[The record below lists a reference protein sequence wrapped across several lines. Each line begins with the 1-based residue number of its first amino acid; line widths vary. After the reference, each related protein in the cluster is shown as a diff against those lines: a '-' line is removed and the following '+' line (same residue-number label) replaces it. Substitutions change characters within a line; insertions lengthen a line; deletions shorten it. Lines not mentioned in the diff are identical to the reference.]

1 MLKKQFKY
9 IFSVN
14 KKKDTIVIEA
24 LVNDYQTA
32 FINDTLIS
40 ESKEILNMM
49 KQNDALVY
57 NVNGV
62 MMSIYELMSL
72 FEKSAPTTIQRYK
85 GLGEMDGRR
94 LFDST
99 LNPDDRCLI
108 QYTVDDIKD
117 ELEKMR
123 YFESNKAAVLEDVRI
138 SRFDIMD

>member
-1 MLKKQFKY
+1 
-9 IFSVN
+9 
-14 KKKDTIVIEA
+14 
-24 LVNDYQTA
+24 
-32 FINDTLIS
+32 
-40 ESKEILNMM
+40 
-49 KQNDALVY
+49 
-57 NVNGV
+57 
-62 MMSIYELMSL
+62 
-72 FEKSAPTTIQRYK
+72 
-85 GLGEMDGRR
+85 MDGRR